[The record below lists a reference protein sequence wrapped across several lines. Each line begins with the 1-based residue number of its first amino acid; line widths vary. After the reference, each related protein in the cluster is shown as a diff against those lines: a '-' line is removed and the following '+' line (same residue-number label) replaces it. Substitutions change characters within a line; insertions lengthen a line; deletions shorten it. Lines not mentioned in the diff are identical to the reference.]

1 MNLDSAEI
9 LIIEDN
15 PNDAQLTMRSLKK
28 NNLANHIMNVS
39 DGQAAVDYIF
49 GEGEYQ
55 GRNVLD
61 QPKVILL
68 DLKLPKLN
76 GLQVL
81 ARIRSDARTKI
92 LPVVILT
99 SSQQESDLIESY
111 KLGAN
116 SYIVKPVEFE
126 NFAKS
131 VQEVGLYWLLLN
143 KPPIPENTP

>member
-1 MNLDSAEI
+1 MNSDNTEI
-9 LIIEDN
+9 LIVEDN

-28 NNLANHIMNVS
+28 NNLANHIMHVS
-39 DGQAAVDYIF
+39 DGQAAVDYLF

-61 QPKVILL
+61 QPKVVLL

-81 ARIRSDARTKI
+81 ARIRGDARTKM

-143 KPPIPENTP
+143 KPPISKNML

>member
-1 MNLDSAEI
+1 MNSDTTEI
-9 LIIEDN
+9 LIVEDN

-28 NNLANHIMNVS
+28 NNLANKIMHVS
-39 DGQAAVDYIF
+39 DGQAAVDYLF

-61 QPKVILL
+61 QPKVVLL

-81 ARIRSDARTKI
+81 ARIRGDARTKM

-143 KPPIPENTP
+143 KPATPKNML

>member
-1 MNLDSAEI
+1 MNSGTTEI
-9 LIIEDN
+9 LIVEDN

-28 NNLANHIMNVS
+28 NNLANHIMHVS
-39 DGQAAVDYIF
+39 DGQAAVDYLF

-61 QPKVILL
+61 QPKVVLL

-81 ARIRSDARTKI
+81 ARIRGDARTKM

-143 KPPIPENTP
+143 KPATPKNML

>member
-1 MNLDSAEI
+1 MNSNSTEI
-9 LIIEDN
+9 LIVEDN
-15 PNDAQLTMRSLKK
+15 PNDAQLTMRSLQK
-28 NNLANHIMNVS
+28 NNLANHIMHVS
-39 DGQAAVDYIF
+39 DGQAAIDYIF
-49 GEGEYQ
+49 AEGKYQ
-55 GRNVLD
+55 GRNVLH
-61 QPKVILL
+61 QPKVVLL

-81 ARIRSDARTKI
+81 ARIRGDKRTKI

-99 SSQQESDLIESY
+99 SSQEESDLIESY
-111 KLGAN
+111 NLGAN

-143 KPPIPENTP
+143 KPPIPGNKP

>member
-1 MNLDSAEI
+1 MNSDTTEI
-9 LIIEDN
+9 LIVEDN

-28 NNLANHIMNVS
+28 NNLANHIMHVS
-39 DGQAAVDYIF
+39 DGQTAVDYLF
-49 GEGEYQ
+49 GEAEYQ

-61 QPKVILL
+61 QPKVVLL

-81 ARIRSDARTKI
+81 ARIRGDARTKM

-143 KPPIPENTP
+143 KPATPKNML

>member
-1 MNLDSAEI
+1 MNSETTEI
-9 LIIEDN
+9 LIVEDN

-28 NNLANHIMNVS
+28 HNLANHIMHVS
-39 DGQAAVDYIF
+39 DGQTAVDYLF

-61 QPKVILL
+61 QPKVVLL

-81 ARIRSDARTKI
+81 ARIRGDARTKM

-143 KPPIPENTP
+143 KPATPKNML

>member
-1 MNLDSAEI
+1 MNSDNTEI
-9 LIIEDN
+9 LIVEDN
-15 PNDAQLTMRSLKK
+15 PNDAQLTIRSLKK
-28 NNLANHIMNVS
+28 NNLANHIMHVS
-39 DGQAAVDYIF
+39 DGQAAVDYLF

-61 QPKVILL
+61 QPKVVLL

-81 ARIRSDARTKI
+81 ARIRGDARTKM

-116 SYIVKPVEFE
+116 SYIVKPVKFE

-143 KPPIPENTP
+143 KPPISKNML

>member
-1 MNLDSAEI
+1 MNSDNTEI
-9 LIIEDN
+9 LIVEDN

-28 NNLANHIMNVS
+28 NNLANHIMHVS
-39 DGQAAVDYIF
+39 DGQAAVDYLF

-61 QPKVILL
+61 QPKVVLL

-81 ARIRSDARTKI
+81 ARIRGDARTKM

-143 KPPIPENTP
+143 KPPIPKNML

>member
-1 MNLDSAEI
+1 MNLDNTEI
-9 LIIEDN
+9 LIVEDN

-28 NNLANHIMNVS
+28 NNLANHIMHVS
-39 DGQAAVDYIF
+39 DGQAAVDYLF

-61 QPKVILL
+61 QPKVVLL

-81 ARIRSDARTKI
+81 ARIRGDARTKM

-116 SYIVKPVEFE
+116 SYIVKPVKFE

-143 KPPIPENTP
+143 KPPISKNML

>member
-1 MNLDSAEI
+1 MNSDTTEI
-9 LIIEDN
+9 LIVEDN

-28 NNLANHIMNVS
+28 NNLANKIMHVS
-39 DGQAAVDYIF
+39 NGQAAVDYLF

-61 QPKVILL
+61 QPKVVLL

-81 ARIRSDARTKI
+81 ARIRGDARTKM

-143 KPPIPENTP
+143 KPATPKNML

>member
-1 MNLDSAEI
+1 MNSNSTEI
-9 LIIEDN
+9 LIVEDN
-15 PNDAQLTMRSLKK
+15 PNDAQLTMRSLQK
-28 NNLANHIMNVS
+28 NNLANHIMHVS
-39 DGQAAVDYIF
+39 DGQAAIDYIF
-49 GEGEYQ
+49 GEGKYQ
-55 GRNVLD
+55 GRNVLH
-61 QPKVILL
+61 QPKVVLL

-81 ARIRSDARTKI
+81 ARIRGDKRTKI

-99 SSQQESDLIESY
+99 SSQEESDLIESY
-111 KLGAN
+111 NLGAN

-143 KPPIPENTP
+143 KPPIPGNKP

>member
-1 MNLDSAEI
+1 MNSGTTEI
-9 LIIEDN
+9 LIVEDN

-28 NNLANHIMNVS
+28 NNLANHIMHVS
-39 DGQAAVDYIF
+39 DGQTAVDYLF
-49 GEGEYQ
+49 GEAEYQ

-61 QPKVILL
+61 QPKVVLL

-81 ARIRSDARTKI
+81 ARIRGDARTKM

-143 KPPIPENTP
+143 KPATPKNML

>member
-9 LIIEDN
+9 LIVEDN

-28 NNLANHIMNVS
+28 NNLANHIMHVS

-76 GLQVL
+76 GRQVL

>member
-9 LIIEDN
+9 LIVEDN

-28 NNLANHIMNVS
+28 NNLANHIMHVS

>member
-1 MNLDSAEI
+1 MNSDNTEI
-9 LIIEDN
+9 LIVEDN

-28 NNLANHIMNVS
+28 NNLANHIMHVS
-39 DGQAAVDYIF
+39 DGQIAVDYLL

-61 QPKVILL
+61 QPKVVLL

-81 ARIRSDARTKI
+81 ARIRGDARTKM

-143 KPPIPENTP
+143 KPAIPKNML

>member
-1 MNLDSAEI
+1 MNSGNTEI
-9 LIIEDN
+9 LIVEDN

-28 NNLANHIMNVS
+28 NNLANHIMHVS
-39 DGQAAVDYIF
+39 DGQTAVDYLF
-49 GEGEYQ
+49 GEAEYQ

-61 QPKVILL
+61 QPKVVLL

-81 ARIRSDARTKI
+81 ARIRGDARTKM

-143 KPPIPENTP
+143 KPATPKNML